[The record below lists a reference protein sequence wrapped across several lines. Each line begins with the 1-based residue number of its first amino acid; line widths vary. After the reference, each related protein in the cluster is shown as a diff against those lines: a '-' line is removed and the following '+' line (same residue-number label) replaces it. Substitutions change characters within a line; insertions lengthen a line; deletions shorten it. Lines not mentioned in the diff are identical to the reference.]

1 MGMGKPNPAKVR
13 DLTPKKKCCRSK
25 TRCVRCPVV
34 IHRMAK
40 LDIAGM
46 SKKDLNKA
54 LKKARA
60 A

>member
-1 MGMGKPNPAKVR
+1 MGKVKPEKVGG
-13 DLTPKKKCCRSK
+13 LKPKKKCCRSS

-34 IHRMAK
+34 VHRMRK
-40 LDIAGM
+40 LDTSDM
-46 SKKDLNKA
+46 SKKQLTKA

>member
-1 MGMGKPNPAKVR
+1 MKASRVAQ
-13 DLTPKKKCCRSK
+13 LEPKKKCCRKK

-34 IHRMAK
+34 IMRMKRLEHEGLGGKELAK
-40 LDIAGM
+40 R
-46 SKKDLNKA
+46 

>member
-1 MGMGKPNPAKVR
+1 MGTKNPAKIA
-13 DLTPKKKCCRSK
+13 DLKPKKKCCRSK

-34 IHRMAK
+34 IARMRK
-40 LDIAGM
+40 LDVDSM
-46 SKKDLNKA
+46 SKKELGKA

>member
-1 MGMGKPNPAKVR
+1 MGKVKPAEVC
-13 DLTPKKKCCRSK
+13 DLKAKKKCCRKS

-34 IHRMAK
+34 IHRMRK
-40 LDIAGM
+40 LDNSQL
-46 SKKDLNKA
+46 SKKQLGKA